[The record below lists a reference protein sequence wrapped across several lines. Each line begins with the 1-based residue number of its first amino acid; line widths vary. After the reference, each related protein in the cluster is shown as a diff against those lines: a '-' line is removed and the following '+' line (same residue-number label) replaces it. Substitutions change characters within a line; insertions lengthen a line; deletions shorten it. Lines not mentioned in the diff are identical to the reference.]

1 VSAGR
6 PQCLIVDGMNVIGSR
21 GDGWWRDRRAAMD
34 QLVAALRRLS
44 AETGD
49 AVTVVFDGAPHVPG
63 GNEADE
69 PRIVFAARR
78 GRDAAD
84 DRIVE
89 LVGGDESPGDL
100 VVATSDRALAA
111 RVRALGAQV
120 IGAGALARRLD
131 ASRQTGAQDD
141 WTAGDPGT

>member
-6 PQCLIVDGMNVIGSR
+6 SRRLIVDGMNVIGSR
-21 GDGWWRDRRAAMD
+21 ADGWWRDRRAAMD
-34 QLVAALRRLS
+34 RLVADLRRHS

-49 AVTVVFDGAPHVPG
+49 AVTVVFDGLPPAPG
-63 GNEADE
+63 GDEADD
-69 PRIVFAARR
+69 PRVVFAARR

-120 IGAGALARRLD
+120 IGAGALTRQLD
-131 ASRQTGAQDD
+131 ASR
-141 WTAGDPGT
+141 